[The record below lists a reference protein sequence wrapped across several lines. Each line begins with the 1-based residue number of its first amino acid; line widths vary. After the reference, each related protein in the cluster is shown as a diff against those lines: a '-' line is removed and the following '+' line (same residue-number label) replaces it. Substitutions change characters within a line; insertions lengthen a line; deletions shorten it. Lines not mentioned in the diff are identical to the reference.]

1 MKDSLPGGTTYLFK
15 FGKSQRVAVLG
26 AELHEPHVGR
36 VCELR
41 GDAETGEKPEGGR
54 MVGAVIH
61 SGPQWVPGLRG
72 AVVDLITVIRA
83 VGPMVDLVV
92 MTRWPLVG
100 AISTALGLVSGG
112 S

>member
-1 MKDSLPGGTTYLFK
+1 MNRMLEGCVSSVVMLRL
-15 FGKSQRVAVLG
+15 GKS
-26 AELHEPHVGR
+26 
-36 VCELR
+36 LR
-41 GDAETGEKPEGGR
+41 EGGWWELSSTQ
-54 MVGAVIH
+54 GL
-61 SGPQWVPGLRG
+61 SGSQGCGG